1 VWLDGC
7 GPFGM
12 VQISYSLEIVTLVVR
27 LVILDRHGKFSPKK
41 NKFSTTFSVITGR
54 QTRIDD
60 PIITI

>member
-1 VWLDGC
+1 MWLDGC

-12 VQISYSLEIVTLVVR
+12 AQISYSLEIVTLVVR
-27 LVILDRHGKFSPKK
+27 LVILDRHGKFSQK
-41 NKFSTTFSVITGR
+41 NNFSTTFSVITDR